1 MSGLS
6 DYSGFEVIRAAMEVE
21 KNGHRFYSTMSE
33 KAHSELA
40 REIFSWL
47 AQDEVQHLKTLEA
60 LVPKYQEGA
69 FWENE
74 DEFLPY
80 LQRFRDKE
88 IFPSAEKLEAALQ
101 ESDPDIRALD
111 LAIEA
116 EEKFAEYFHKA
127 AGLAKSGEGREAFN
141 WLAKEED
148 RHAAI
153 LKERKEKIMS
163 IRK

>member
-1 MSGLS
+1 MSGLT

-21 KNGHRFYSTMSE
+21 KNGHRFYSTMAERAQS
-33 KAHSELA
+33 ALA

-60 LVPKYQEGA
+60 LVPKYQDGA

-80 LQRFRDKE
+80 LQRFKDKE
-88 IFPSAEKLEAALQ
+88 IFPSSERLEEALQ
-101 ESDPDIRALD
+101 EDDPDIRTLD

-116 EEKFAEYFHKA
+116 EEKFAEYFHMA
-127 AGLAKSGEGREAFN
+127 AKQAKTSEGREAFH

-153 LKERKEKIMS
+153 LKERKEKIMAA
-163 IRK
+163 R

>member
-1 MSGLS
+1 MSGLE

-21 KNGHRFYSTMSE
+21 KNGHRFYSTMAE
-33 KAHSELA
+33 KAQSDLV

-60 LVPKYQEGA
+60 LVPKYEEGA

-88 IFPSAEKLEAALQ
+88 IFPSSSRLEAALQ
-101 ESDPDIRALD
+101 EDDPDLKALD

-116 EEKFAEYFHKA
+116 EEKFAEYFHLA
-127 AGLAKSGEGREAFN
+127 AKQAKTAEGREVFH

-148 RHAAI
+148 RHAAV
-153 LKERKEKIMS
+153 LQERKEKLLAS
-163 IRK
+163 R

>member
-21 KNGHRFYSTMSE
+21 KNGHRFYSTMAE
-33 KAHSELA
+33 RAESELV

-60 LVPKYQEGA
+60 LVPKYEDGV

-80 LQRFRDKE
+80 LQRFKDKE
-88 IFPSAEKLEAALQ
+88 IFPSSARLDEALQ
-101 ESDPDIRALD
+101 GGDPDLKALD

-127 AGLAKSGEGREAFN
+127 AEQAKTAEGQEAFH

-148 RHAAI
+148 RHAAV
-153 LKERKEKIMS
+153 LHERKEQLLAL
-163 IRK
+163 RQ

>member
-21 KNGHRFYSTMSE
+21 KNGHRFYSTMAE
-33 KAHSELA
+33 KAHSEMA

-47 AQDEVQHLKTLEA
+47 AQDEVQHLKTLEG
-60 LVPKYQEGA
+60 LVPKYQDGA

-88 IFPSAEKLEAALQ
+88 IFPSSERLELALQ
-101 ESDPDIRALD
+101 EDDPDIKTLD

-116 EEKFAEYFHKA
+116 EEKFAEYFHVA
-127 AGLAKSGEGREAFN
+127 AGQAVTAEGREAFQ
-141 WLAKEED
+141 WLAEEED

-153 LKERKEKIMS
+153 LKERKGKILAA
-163 IRK
+163 R